1 MSLTNEKTKGR
12 TFLQDMY
19 NDDYFPKHLVDKGQ
33 QILVRL
39 CGRIEKDRPADVT
52 ALYRLTHAAT
62 EEFNTLAEEFDDEG
76 SELETAA
83 RESIGEEFW
92 FIANAYG
99 YSGADAEELIATR
112 DW

>member
-1 MSLTNEKTKGR
+1 MPLTNDKTKSR
-12 TFLQDMY
+12 AFLQDMA
-19 NDDYFPKHLVDKGQ
+19 NDDYFPKHLVDKGK

-39 CGRIEKDRPADVT
+39 CERIEREKPADET
-52 ALYRLTHAAT
+52 ALYKLTHAAT
-62 EEFNTLAEEFDDEG
+62 DEFNDLAEEFDDEG

-99 YSGADAEELIATR
+99 YSNADAEELIATR